1 MKGDD
6 GRVVWKI
13 LKRHK
18 ELFDMGLDSD
28 TVYSILYREFF
39 E

>member
-18 ELFDMGLDSD
+18 ELFDMGI
-28 TVYSILYREFF
+28 TYEIIKK
-39 E
+39 